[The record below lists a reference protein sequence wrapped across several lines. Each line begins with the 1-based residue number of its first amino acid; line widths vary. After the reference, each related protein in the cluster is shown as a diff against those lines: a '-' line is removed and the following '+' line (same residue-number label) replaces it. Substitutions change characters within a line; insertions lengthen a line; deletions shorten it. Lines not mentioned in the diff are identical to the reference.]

1 MSHLRNL
8 WLWGKHTEVST
19 DSGLWKQRQ
28 ELVSCLGSL
37 PPWLPEYPALPSF
50 LTTAPQERE
59 RPPSLSLPTIR
70 ILENTESPKGDNK
83 TEAWVWATQGAVKSY
98 PDQDVHPAPSIFH
111 RAGGTSPQLGGRG
124 GSPGLGLLKGSG
136 EADRRPLVDSLG
148 SALTKRSN

>member
-37 PPWLPEYPALPSF
+37 PPWLPEYPALPYF

-83 TEAWVWATQGAVKSY
+83 TEAWVWATQGAVKSH

-111 RAGGTSPQLGGRG
+111 RAGELLPSSEEGVVALGWVSSR
-124 GSPGLGLLKGSG
+124 GLGKQTGALLWTLWG
-136 EADRRPLVDSLG
+136 LL
-148 SALTKRSN
+148 